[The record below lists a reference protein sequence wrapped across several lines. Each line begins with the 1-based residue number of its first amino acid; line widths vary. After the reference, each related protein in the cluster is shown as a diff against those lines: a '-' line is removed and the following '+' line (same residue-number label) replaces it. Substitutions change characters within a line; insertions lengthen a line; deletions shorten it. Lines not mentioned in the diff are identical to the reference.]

1 MPLAPYTSFGIG
13 GPARF
18 FAEAA
23 TEDDLVRASEWARE
37 RGLPLFVLG
46 GGSNVLVAD
55 EGFPGLVLRVG
66 LRGVERRGG
75 TFTVAAGEDW
85 DALVTRTVQAGCAGM
100 ECLAGI
106 PGLTGGTPVQNVG
119 AYGQE
124 VAQTIAEVRCFDR
137 ETSRFV
143 TLEKQACRF
152 AYRASR
158 FNTGADAGRY
168 IVASVTFALQEGGP
182 PTLAY
187 PDLQRHFAGARPSLA
202 EVAEGVRAIRRG
214 KGMSF
219 DAAVPLEARDPD
231 TRSAGSY
238 FKNPVVADSVYEVLA
253 RTHPGAPSYPAGPG
267 LRKLPAAWLLEQAG
281 FPRGFALGRAAL
293 SSKHTLALTNR
304 TGQARAADILGL
316 QRVLQQG
323 VRDRFGI
330 ELHPEPIFVS

>member
-23 TEDDLVRASEWARE
+23 TEDDLAQASEWARE

-55 EGFPGLVLRVG
+55 AGFPGLVVRVG
-66 LRGVERRGG
+66 LRGVQRQGG
-75 TFTVAAGEDW
+75 MFTAAAGEDW
-85 DALVTRTVQAGCAGM
+85 DTLVTRTVEAGCAGM

-106 PGLTGGTPVQNVG
+106 PGSTGGTPVQNVG

-124 VAQTIAEVRCFDR
+124 VAQTIEEVRCFDR
-137 ETSRFV
+137 QTSRFV
-143 TLEKQACRF
+143 TFGKEACRF

-158 FNTGADAGRY
+158 FNAGSDAGRY
-168 IVASVTFALQEGGP
+168 IVASVTFALREGGP

-187 PDLQRHFAGARPSLA
+187 PDLQRHFAGASPTPA
-202 EVAEGVRAIRRG
+202 EVADGVRAIRRA
-214 KGMSF
+214 KGMAF
-219 DAAVPLEARDPD
+219 DASVPLGQRDPD

-238 FKNPVVADSVYEVLA
+238 FKNPVVADEVYEAIA
-253 RTHPGAPSYPAGPG
+253 RTDPGVPAYAAGPG
-267 LRKLPAAWLLEQAG
+267 MRKLPAAWLLEQAG
-281 FPRGFALGRAAL
+281 FPKGFALGSAAL

-304 TGQARAADILGL
+304 TGSARAEDILVL

-323 VRDRFGI
+323 VRERFGI
-330 ELHPEPIFVS
+330 ELHPEPIFVG